1 MTRAALLPTLLRVH
15 LNSVLRTKVALI
27 TERGLSQAAAL
38 KKRLT
43 RWNVLEDRMA
53 PWLLRV
59 GTTRAPGAVSRCAAL
74 LLLVL
79 LAGCR
84 TLPRQPTAFNFPN
97 VDPTHTHTRLLLEN
111 ALLYAGSANAMTDPA
126 SGYPFEGWNQVP
138 AKGLY
143 LRSFTQLTAIGEWL
157 ELMANIAA
165 GYADNPCVSR
175 DEAKTRLI
183 QIVGSL
189 RHDQQDPRVSAEGL
203 LVNFIGL
210 DNSQR
215 MPPLSE
221 IIEKQKFIDAFGEET
236 AAAIWKALREKG
248 WIVPRHDDREADIK
262 RRGQYGA
269 KYFDGP
275 LSPFADETV
284 KAQIMAL
291 LDRRVVQIIF
301 GDNANLSASVAKAI
315 GALLRLEIRDD
326 PAVGALRT
334 EMELFLENQKAGYA
348 RLFDAKTGTFVFG
361 WDATRDRLFGWEDAA
376 GNYTVGHMNYLVN
389 EFRGPLMFVA
399 LRHGFPAAVVANAGF
414 TIKPFRT
421 RAGDDIY
428 TLATWEGSAFQSSG
442 LTLFMQEL
450 ENAGWRK
457 ILENTVDIELDF
469 ASRNKLPGFL
479 SEAYSGQG
487 VEYTGRIGIPDITIA
502 EAPRVTNAPSLY
514 TLGVASQI
522 APDRIE
528 RFLEMN
534 WPAISRLFT
543 KHGPWEGF
551 DTRRRT
557 AIKYQ
562 TTAHTLS
569 LILGGIGS
577 APDNMR
583 RYLEFKGLYGNLLAW
598 YAPGNAVDF
607 LSQETQIVPWTSDG
621 SPINFSR
628 DENSF
633 HIVGRPLRNGRVTLT
648 VPQAEGIDLGD
659 GELLIRYRASAPIE
673 HAVIMLT
680 RAKGGPYAEP
690 QFPNQIFVRFSA
702 TESREEEIHVPLPAT
717 PGLARTKGLV
727 LVLGKDNEAVVA
739 DLTITALRFVP

>member
-1 MTRAALLPTLLRVH
+1 MITLKDSAFGRFGCATVLGRLKAELQTKLRI
-15 LNSVLRTKVALI
+15 SVK
-27 TERGLSQAAAL
+27 
-38 KKRLT
+38 
-43 RWNVLEDRMA
+43 
-53 PWLLRV
+53 
-59 GTTRAPGAVSRCAAL
+59 AVSRYVPL

-79 LAGCR
+79 VAGCR
-84 TLPRQPTAFNFPN
+84 TVPRQPAYNFPK
-97 VDPTHTHTRLLLEN
+97 VDPAHTHTRWLLEN

-126 SGYPFEGWNQVP
+126 SGYPFEGWNQEP
-138 AKGLY
+138 KKGLY
-143 LRSFTQLTAIGEWL
+143 LRQFTQLTAIGEWL

-165 GYADNPCVSR
+165 GCADNPCVSR

-183 QIVGSL
+183 RIVGSL
-189 RHDQQDPRVSAEGL
+189 RHDQQDPRVSAGGL
-203 LVNFIGL
+203 LVNFIGFY
-210 DNSQR
+210 NSR
-215 MPPLSE
+215 RIPPLSE
-221 IIEKQKFIDAFGEET
+221 IIEKQKLIDAYGEAK
-236 AAAIWKALREKG
+236 AAVLWKALREKG
-248 WIVPRHDDREADIK
+248 WIIPHHDDQEADIK
-262 RRGQYGA
+262 RSGQYGTN
-269 KYFDGP
+269 YFSGP
-275 LSPFADETV
+275 LAPFAADADT
-284 KAQIMAL
+284 ARIMAL
-291 LDRRVVQIIF
+291 MDRRVVQIVF

-315 GALLRLEIRDD
+315 GALLRPEIRDD
-326 PAVGALRT
+326 PAIGVLRT
-334 EMELFLENQKAGYA
+334 KMELFLENQKAGYA

-399 LRHGFPAAVVANAGF
+399 LRHGFPAATIANAGF

-421 RAGDDIY
+421 QAGDDIY

-469 ASRNKLPGFL
+469 AARNQLPGFL

-487 VEYTGRIGIPDITIA
+487 VEYTGWIGIPDIAIA
-502 EAPRVTNAPSLY
+502 EEPRITNAPSLY
-514 TLGVASQI
+514 TLGAASQI

-528 RFLEMN
+528 RFLETN

-551 DTRRRT
+551 DTRRRA

-583 RYLEFKGLYGNLLAW
+583 RYLEFKGLYDNLLAW
-598 YAPGNAVDF
+598 YAPGNAVNF
-607 LSQETQIVPWTSDG
+607 LSPETQIVPWSSDG

-628 DENSF
+628 DKNSF
-633 HIVGRPLRNGRVTLT
+633 HIEGHPLRNGRVTLT
-648 VPQAEGIDLGD
+648 VPQAEGINLAN
-659 GELLIRYRASAPIE
+659 GELIIHYRASAPIE
-673 HAVIMLT
+673 HAVITLT
-680 RAKGGPYAEP
+680 KAQGGPYAEP

-702 TESREEEIHVPLPAT
+702 TESGETEIHVLLPAT

-727 LVLGKDNEAVVA
+727 LALGKDSEAVEA
-739 DLTITALRFVP
+739 DLTITALKFVPYPD

>member
-1 MTRAALLPTLLRVH
+1 
-15 LNSVLRTKVALI
+15 
-27 TERGLSQAAAL
+27 
-38 KKRLT
+38 
-43 RWNVLEDRMA
+43 MA

-84 TLPRQPTAFNFPN
+84 TVPRQPTAFNFPN

-189 RHDQQDPRVSAEGL
+189 RHDQQDLRVSAEGL
-203 LVNFIGL
+203 LVNFLGL

-262 RRGQYGA
+262 RNGQYGT
-269 KYFDGP
+269 KFFDGP
-275 LSPFADETV
+275 LSPFADKTV
-284 KAQIMAL
+284 KTQIMAL
-291 LDRRVVQIIF
+291 LDRRVVQIVF
-301 GDNANLSASVAKAI
+301 GDNANLSASVAKAM
-315 GALLRLEIRDD
+315 GALLRPEIRDD
-326 PAVGALRT
+326 PAIGALRI
-334 EMELFLENQKAGYA
+334 EMELFLENQQAGYA

-376 GNYTVGHMNYLVN
+376 GNYIVGHMNYLVN

-399 LRHGFPAAVVANAGF
+399 LRHRFPAATVANAGF

-421 RAGDDIY
+421 QAGDDIY

-469 ASRNKLPGFL
+469 ASRNKLPGLL

-562 TTAHTLS
+562 TTAHTLA

-598 YAPGNAVDF
+598 YAPGNAVGF
-607 LSQETQIVPWTSDG
+607 LSPETQIIPWTSDG

-628 DENSF
+628 GENSF
-633 HIVGRPLRNGRVTLT
+633 HIAGHPLRNGRVTLT
-648 VPQAEGIDLGD
+648 VPQAEGVNLSN
-659 GELLIRYRASAPIE
+659 GELIIRYRASTPIE
-673 HAVIMLT
+673 HAVITLT
-680 RAKGGPYAEP
+680 KIQDGPYAEP
-690 QFPNQIFVRFSA
+690 QFPTQIFVRFKA
-702 TESREEEIHVPLPAT
+702 TGNGAGEIHVPLPAT
-717 PGLARTKGLV
+717 PGLARTKELV
-727 LVLGKDNEAVVA
+727 LALGKDSEAMEA
-739 DLTITALRFVP
+739 DLTITALKFVPLAGGTGQIPGLDL

>member
-1 MTRAALLPTLLRVH
+1 M
-15 LNSVLRTKVALI
+15 
-27 TERGLSQAAAL
+27 
-38 KKRLT
+38 
-43 RWNVLEDRMA
+43 
-53 PWLLRV
+53 
-59 GTTRAPGAVSRCAAL
+59 SRFAL

-79 LAGCR
+79 VAGCR
-84 TLPRQPTAFNFPN
+84 TVPSHRPTAFNFPK
-97 VDPTHTHTRLLLEN
+97 VDPSHTHTRLLLEN
-111 ALLYAGSANAMTDPA
+111 TLRYAAPANVMTDPA
-126 SGYPFEGWNQVP
+126 SGYPFEGWNQEP
-138 AKGLY
+138 KKGLY

-165 GYADNPCVSR
+165 GYADNPYVSR
-175 DEAKTRLI
+175 NEAKTRLT

-203 LVNFIGL
+203 LANFLGF
-210 DNSQR
+210 DNLQR

-248 WIVPRHDDREADIK
+248 WIVPRHDDKEADIK

-269 KYFDGP
+269 NYFDGP
-275 LSPFADETV
+275 LAPFADKTV
-284 KAQIMAL
+284 KAQIMVL
-291 LDRRVVQIIF
+291 LDRRVVQIVF
-301 GDNANLSASVAKAI
+301 GDNANLSASVAKAM
-315 GALLRLEIRDD
+315 GALLRPEIRDD
-326 PAVGALRT
+326 PAIGALRS
-334 EMELFLENQKAGYA
+334 EMELFQENQQAGYA
-348 RLFDAKTGTFVFG
+348 HLFDAKTGTFVFG

-376 GNYTVGHMNYLVN
+376 GNYTVGRMNYLVN

-399 LRHGFPAAVVANAGF
+399 LRHGFPAATVANAGF

-421 RAGDDIY
+421 QSGADIY

-457 ILENTVDIELDF
+457 NLENAVDIELDY
-469 ASRNKLPGFL
+469 AARNQLPGFL

-487 VEYTGRIGIPDITIA
+487 VEYTGRIGIPDIAIA
-502 EAPRVTNAPSLY
+502 EEPRITNAPSLY
-514 TLGVASQI
+514 TLGAASQI

-562 TTAHTLS
+562 TTAHTLA

-583 RYLEFKGLYGNLLAW
+583 RYLEFKGLNDKLFSW
-598 YAPGNAVDF
+598 YAPGSAVDF
-607 LSQETQIVPWTSDG
+607 LSPETKIVPWTTDG
-621 SPINFSR
+621 SPIHFSR

-633 HIVGRPLRNGRVTLT
+633 RIEDHPLRNGRVTLT
-648 VPQAEGIDLGD
+648 VPQAGGVDLSG
-659 GELLIRYRASAPIE
+659 GRLIIHYRASTLIE
-673 HAVIMLT
+673 QAIITLKRVE
-680 RAKGGPYAEP
+680 GGPYVP
-690 QFPNQIFVRFSA
+690 QQFAN
-702 TESREEEIHVPLPAT
+702 EIHVRFAATPAGEAEISIPLPAT
-717 PGLARTKGLV
+717 PGLAGTKELV
-727 LVLGKDNEAVVA
+727 IAFGKGNEQATV
-739 DLTITALRFVP
+739 DLTITALTFVPYPD

>member
-1 MTRAALLPTLLRVH
+1 
-15 LNSVLRTKVALI
+15 
-27 TERGLSQAAAL
+27 
-38 KKRLT
+38 
-43 RWNVLEDRMA
+43 
-53 PWLLRV
+53 
-59 GTTRAPGAVSRCAAL
+59 
-74 LLLVL
+74 LLVL

-84 TLPRQPTAFNFPN
+84 TPSPHRPTAFNFPN
-97 VDPTHTHTRLLLEN
+97 VNPADTHTRLLLEN
-111 ALLYAGSANAMTDPA
+111 AFRYAVPANAMTDPA
-126 SGYPFEGWNQVP
+126 SGYPFEGWNQEP
-138 AKGLY
+138 KKGLY

-175 DEAKTRLI
+175 DEAKARLI
-183 QIVGSL
+183 RIVGSL
-189 RHDQQDPRVSAEGL
+189 RHDQQDPRVGAQGL
-203 LVNFIGL
+203 LVNFLGF

-215 MPPLSE
+215 LPPLSE
-221 IIEKQKFIDAFGEET
+221 IIEKQKFIDAFGEEK

-248 WIVPRHDDREADIK
+248 WIVPRHDDREGDIK

-269 KYFDGP
+269 NFFDGP
-275 LSPFADETV
+275 LSPFADKTV
-284 KAQIMAL
+284 KARIMAL
-291 LDRRVVQIIF
+291 MDRRVVQIVF
-301 GDNANLSASVAKAI
+301 GDNANLSASVAKAM
-315 GALLRLEIRDD
+315 GALLEIRDD
-326 PAVGALRT
+326 PTIDALRI
-334 EMELFLENQKAGYA
+334 EMELFLENQQAGYA
-348 RLFDAKTGTFVFG
+348 YLFDAKTGTFVFG

-399 LRHGFPAAVVANAGF
+399 LRHGFPAAAVANEGF

-421 RAGDDIY
+421 QAGADIY
-428 TLATWEGSAFQSSG
+428 TLATWEGSAFQSFG

-469 ASRNKLPGFL
+469 AARNQLSGFL

-487 VEYTGRIGIPDITIA
+487 VEYTGRIGISDIAIA
-502 EAPRVTNAPSLY
+502 EEPRITNAPSLY
-514 TLGVASQI
+514 TLGAASQI

-534 WPAISRLFT
+534 WPAVSHLFT

-551 DTRRRT
+551 DTRRRA

-562 TTAHTLS
+562 TTAHTLA

-583 RYLEFKGLYGNLLAW
+583 RYLEFKGLHDNLLAW
-598 YAPGNAVDF
+598 FAPGDAVDF
-607 LSQETQIVPWTSDG
+607 LSPETQIVPWTSDG
-621 SPINFSR
+621 SPIHFSR

-633 HIVGRPLRNGRVTLT
+633 HVEGRPLRNGRVTLT
-648 VPQAEGIDLGD
+648 VPQAEGINLAN
-659 GELLIRYRASAPIE
+659 GELIIRYRALAPIE
-673 HAVIMLT
+673 HAVITLT
-680 RAKGGPYAEP
+680 KAQGGPYAEP

-702 TESREEEIHVPLPAT
+702 TESGAGEIHVPLPAT
-717 PGLARTKGLV
+717 PGLARTKELV
-727 LVLGKDNEAVVA
+727 LALGKDSEAVES
-739 DLTITALRFVP
+739 DLTITTLKFIPNPDLTPHP

>member
-1 MTRAALLPTLLRVH
+1 MRKLSLMIKAALLP
-15 LNSVLRTKVALI
+15 
-27 TERGLSQAAAL
+27 
-38 KKRLT
+38 
-43 RWNVLEDRMA
+43 
-53 PWLLRV
+53 
-59 GTTRAPGAVSRCAAL
+59 AL
-74 LLLVL
+74 LLAL

-84 TLPRQPTAFNFPN
+84 TVPPRPTAFNFPK
-97 VDPTHTHTRLLLEN
+97 VDPSHTHTQLLLEN
-111 ALLYAGSANAMTDPA
+111 ALRYAAPANAMTDPA
-126 SGYPFEGWNQVP
+126 SGYPFEGWNQEP
-138 AKGLY
+138 KKGLY
-143 LRSFTQLTAIGEWL
+143 LRQFTQLTAIGEWL

-183 QIVGSL
+183 RIVGSL

-203 LVNFIGL
+203 LANFLGFK
-210 DNSQR
+210 NSQR
-215 MPPLSE
+215 LPPLSE
-221 IIEKQKFIDAFGEET
+221 IIEKQKFIDAFGDET
-236 AAAIWKALREKG
+236 AAAIWKAMREKG
-248 WIVPRHDDREADIK
+248 WIVPHHDDREADI
-262 RRGQYGA
+262 RRSGQYGTN
-269 KYFDGP
+269 YFNGP
-275 LSPFADETV
+275 LAPFAADSVT
-284 KAQIMAL
+284 ARIMPL
-291 LDRRVVQIIF
+291 MDRRVVQIVF
-301 GDNANLSASVAKAI
+301 GDNANLSASVAKAM
-315 GALLRLEIRDD
+315 GALLRPEIRDD
-326 PAVGALRT
+326 PAIVALRT
-334 EMELFLENQKAGYA
+334 EMELFLENQQAGYA
-348 RLFDAKTGTFVFG
+348 HLFDAKTGTFVFG

-399 LRHGFPAAVVANAGF
+399 LRHGFPAAAIANAGF

-421 RAGDDIY
+421 QAGDDIY

-469 ASRNKLPGFL
+469 AARNQLPGFL

-487 VEYTGRIGIPDITIA
+487 VEYTGRIGIPDIAIA
-502 EAPRVTNAPSLY
+502 GEPRITNAPSLY
-514 TLGVASQI
+514 ILGVASQI
-522 APDRIE
+522 APDKVE
-528 RFLEMN
+528 RFLETN

-583 RYLEFKGLYGNLLAW
+583 RYLEFKGLQDNLLAW

-628 DENSF
+628 DENLF
-633 HIVGRPLRNGRVTLT
+633 HIIGRPLRNGRVTLT
-648 VPQAEGIDLGD
+648 VPQADGINLAN
-659 GELLIRYRASAPIE
+659 GELIIRYRASVPIE
-673 HAVIMLT
+673 HAVITLT
-680 RAKGGPYAEP
+680 KAQGGPYAEP

-702 TESREEEIHVPLPAT
+702 TESGEGEIHVPLPAT
-717 PGLARTKGLV
+717 PGLARTKELV
-727 LVLGKDNEAVVA
+727 LALGKEGEAVEA
-739 DLTITALRFVP
+739 DLTITALKFVPYPD